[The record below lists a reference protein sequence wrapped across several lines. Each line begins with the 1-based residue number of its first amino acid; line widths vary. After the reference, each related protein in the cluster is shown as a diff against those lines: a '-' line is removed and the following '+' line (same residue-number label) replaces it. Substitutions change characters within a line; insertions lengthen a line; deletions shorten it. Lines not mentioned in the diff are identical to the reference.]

1 MLDLLFGLIKWLLKA
16 VFAFSLAIV
25 ALFACY
31 IGFAWLDAKENGTTI
46 EDELRRNQIKDS
58 VMRSRETRVRQ
69 YQIIDS
75 IYEAQSRKK
84 DTIGW

>member
-1 MLDLLFGLIKWLLKA
+1 
-16 VFAFSLAIV
+16 
-25 ALFACY
+25 
-31 IGFAWLDAKENGTTI
+31 LDARENGTTI

-58 VMRSRETRVRQ
+58 VMRSQETRVRQ